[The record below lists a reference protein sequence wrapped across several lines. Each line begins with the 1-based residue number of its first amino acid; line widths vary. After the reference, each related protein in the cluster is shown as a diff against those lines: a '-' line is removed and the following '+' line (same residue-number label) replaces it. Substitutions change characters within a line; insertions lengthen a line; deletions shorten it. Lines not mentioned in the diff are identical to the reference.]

1 MDPYRRPSYRAS
13 AGSGQE
19 DAGNSAGSHH
29 AVHTLTASPYARA
42 HLIGRGQEKVS
53 TPNKTINYFS
63 FNLARPTA
71 TGTGT
76 CAHHL
81 QLPSTCTAPLPLVR
95 ARHLA
100 HPHTHRNIKTQVM
113 ELLDSPYTTCTVPT
127 FISGRGLHSHHHNI
141 ERQRRMICRRRGP
154 QVQHP

>member
-1 MDPYRRPSYRAS
+1 MDPSRRPSWGAS
-13 AGSGQE
+13 ARIWTRRRWKFSRVTSCG
-19 DAGNSAGSHH
+19 
-29 AVHTLTASPYARA
+29 ASPYARA

-53 TPNKTINYFS
+53 TPNKTIHYFS